1 MDQTP
6 ANTKD
11 LEAQLRGMI
20 LSNVTIGGGQNQY
33 DNQQGQHRGRGRGR
47 GGFHRGSGPNPRG
60 GYVHHNNTR
69 GNQSY
74 GMSMASPSTR
84 GGRPDSNHNG
94 MGPRHNHAYAQ
105 HRDDTLLPQ
114 ILQRPQG
121 GFNQTGQMPRGGGSH
136 QHPRP
141 QYAQNGYQHRPK
153 IDSTSQVQFMES
165 IVDHELP
172 KVQMTELE
180 LSKHNT
186 FRKGL
191 EVILQQA
198 FAKNGGEDLDYI
210 KDISLVAFGSLGSG
224 FGLPGSDMDLAVVPQ
239 WNNPA
244 RADETD
250 IGPRIPRLLE
260 KAVLDAKMG
269 GRLLTRTRVPILK
282 VCETPTKALYTALS
296 DERKKWEGLSEE
308 EKYPRTPPPI
318 DPTVPPPTFDEIEM
332 EKALKAVEQRK
343 IAKPRRRSSAAAGE
357 GQTAAEATAE
367 TTVEE
372 VAPVLPVPEEDLPVN
387 SKATPTDAATA
398 TPTTQEN
405 QNRREK
411 QWHREKVLG
420 PLDFPKTG
428 VGIQCDINFAN
439 PLGIHNTH
447 MLRCYSLTDSRVK
460 PMVLFVK
467 SWAKRRKINSSYSGT
482 LSSYGWVLM
491 VLHYLVNVASPPVCP
506 NLQHYLPQATDI
518 NSLSQRFKDAK
529 KISGYDVRFW
539 RNEEEII
546 QAAQEGRLTQNRQ
559 PLASLLCGFFQHFAS
574 QGGYQGRQNNFHWTQ
589 EVLSLRTP
597 GGILSKQ
604 DKGWVSATTIV
615 TAEKKVTNRY
625 LFAIEDPFE
634 IDHNVARTVTHR
646 GIVTIRDEFRRAG
659 RILSAVGRG
668 MVPEG
673 GLFDELVEE
682 APAPTTKA
690 EQPAEQP
697 VTKAVAQDE
706 SQAMIEAGLRASS
719 VNGDVKPTLQ

>member
-1 MDQTP
+1 MDQIP

-20 LSNVTIGGGQNQY
+20 LSNVTMGGEQNQL
-33 DNQQGQHRGRGRGR
+33 DNQQRQHRGRGRGR
-47 GGFHRGSGPNPRG
+47 GGFYRGSGPTLRG
-60 GYVHHNNTR
+60 GHAHHNNTA
-69 GNQSY
+69 GEQTYAMNIE
-74 GMSMASPSTR
+74 SPSAR
-84 GGRPDSNHNG
+84 GGRPGSNYNG

-105 HRDDTLLPQ
+105 HRDDALIPQ
-114 ILQRPQG
+114 ALQRPRG
-121 GFNQTGQMPRGGGSH
+121 GFNQIGQTTRGHGPH
-136 QHPRP
+136 QYTRP
-141 QYAQNGYQHRPK
+141 QYAQNGYQHRPR
-153 IDSTSQVQFMES
+153 IDSASQVQFMES

-172 KVQMTELE
+172 KVRMTEIE

-191 EVILQQA
+191 EAVFQQA
-198 FAKNGGEDLDYI
+198 FAENGGEDLDHI
-210 KDISLVAFGSLGSG
+210 EGISLVAFGSLGSG

-239 WNNPA
+239 WKDPA

-260 KAVLDAKMG
+260 KAVLDEKMG

-282 VCETPTKALYTALS
+282 VCQTPTEALYTSLS
-296 DERKKWEGLSEE
+296 DERKKWEALPEE

-318 DPTVPPPTFDEIEM
+318 DPTVPLTTSVDFGT
-332 EKALKAVEQRK
+332 EKALEAVEQRN
-343 IAKPRRRSSAAAGE
+343 IASPRRRSSVATTAIDAAA
-357 GQTAAEATAE
+357 AT
-367 TTVEE
+367 
-372 VAPVLPVPEEDLPVN
+372 
-387 SKATPTDAATA
+387 KI
-398 TPTTQEN
+398 TQEN

-447 MLRCYSLTDSRVK
+447 MLRCYSLTDSRVQ

-467 SWAKRRKINSSYSGT
+467 SWAKRRKINSAYSGT

-491 VLHYLVNVASPPVCP
+491 VLHYLVNVTSPPVCP
-506 NLQHYLPQATDI
+506 NLQHHLPQAIDMT
-518 NSLSQRFKDAK
+518 SLAERFKDVK
-529 KISGYDVRFW
+529 KIGGYDVRFW

-546 QAAQEGRLTQNRQ
+546 RAAQEGRLTQNRQ
-559 PLASLLCGFFQHFAS
+559 PLASLLCGFFQYFAS
-574 QGGYQGRQNNFHWTQ
+574 QGAYGRQNSFHWTQ
-589 EVLSLRTP
+589 EVLSLRSL

-604 DKGWVSATTIV
+604 EKGWVSATTVV

-659 RILSAVGRG
+659 RILGAVGRG

-673 GLFDELVEE
+673 GLFDEVIEDT
-682 APAPTTKA
+682 PAPITKV
-690 EQPAEQP
+690 EQP
-697 VTKAVAQDE
+697 VE
-706 SQAMIEAGLRASS
+706 
-719 VNGDVKPTLQ
+719 

>member
-1 MDQTP
+1 MSQNP
-6 ANTKD
+6 SNTSSD
-11 LEAQLRGMI
+11 LENQLRGMI
-20 LSNVTIGGGQNQY
+20 LSNVTIAGGQNHY
-33 DNQQGQHRGRGRGR
+33 DGQPGQHRGRGRGR
-47 GGFHRGSGPNPRG
+47 GGFYRGSGPNPRG
-60 GYVHHNNTR
+60 GYAHRNTR
-69 GNQSY
+69 GNQSC
-74 GMSMASPSTR
+74 GMNMASSSTR
-84 GGRPDSNHNG
+84 GGGTDTNNNET
-94 MGPRHNHAYAQ
+94 GPRSQQPHNHAYAQ
-105 HRDDTLLPQ
+105 HRNDAPHPQ
-114 ILQRPQG
+114 ILQRPRG
-121 GFNQTGQMPRGGGSH
+121 GFNQTGQAPRGGGPH
-136 QHPRP
+136 QYPRP
-141 QYAQNGYQHRPK
+141 QYAQSGYQNQPR
-153 IDSTSQVQFMES
+153 IDSATQVQFMEE
-165 IVDHELP
+165 IVERELP
-172 KVQMTELE
+172 KVEMTEFE
-180 LSKHNT
+180 ISKHET

-191 EVILQQA
+191 EAIMQQA
-198 FAKNGGEDLDYI
+198 FDENGGEDLDYI
-210 KDISLVAFGSLGSG
+210 RNISLVAFGSLGSG

-239 WNNPA
+239 WSDPA

-282 VCETPTKALYTALS
+282 VCENPTDALYTALM
-296 DERKKWEGLSEE
+296 DERKKWDGLSEE
-308 EKYPRTPPPI
+308 EQYPRTPPPV
-318 DPTVPPPTFDEIEM
+318 DPTVPPPTFDEIET
-332 EKALKAVEQRK
+332 EKALKAAAGQRET
-343 IAKPRRRSSAAAGE
+343 AKPRRRSSVAAGD
-357 GQTAAEATAE
+357 GVTATEATTEA
-367 TTVEE
+367 
-372 VAPVLPVPEEDLPVN
+372 
-387 SKATPTDAATA
+387 ATEAPTDAAAPVSTIPEGTLPA
-398 TPTTQEN
+398 ASKTDSTEPPTTVSTNKEH
-405 QNRREK
+405 QNRPEK

-447 MLRCYSLTDSRVK
+447 MLRCYSLTDPRVR

-518 NSLSQRFKDAK
+518 NSLVDRFKDAR

-546 QAAQEGRLTQNRQ
+546 RAAQEGRLTQNRQ
-559 PLASLLCGFFQHFAS
+559 PLASLLCGFFRYFAS
-574 QGGYQGRQNNFHWTQ
+574 QGGHYGRQTNFYWTS

-659 RILSAVGRG
+659 RILGAVGRG
-668 MVPEG
+668 MEPEG
-673 GLFDELVEE
+673 GLFDELIEE
-682 APAPTTKA
+682 APAPTAKVEGPEAKMIDQTNI
-690 EQPAEQP
+690 
-697 VTKAVAQDE
+697 AQ
-706 SQAMIEAGLRASS
+706 
-719 VNGDVKPTLQ
+719 

>member
-6 ANTKD
+6 VSTKD

-20 LSNVTIGGGQNQY
+20 LGNVTMGGGQNQH
-33 DNQQGQHRGRGRGR
+33 DGHQGQHRGRGRGR
-47 GGFHRGSGPNPRG
+47 GGFHRGSGPTPRAG
-60 GYVHHNNTR
+60 GFAHHDNTR

-74 GMSMASPSTR
+74 GMNMASQSTR
-84 GGRPDSNHNG
+84 GGRSDNSHNG
-94 MGPRHNHAYAQ
+94 MGPHHNHAYAQ
-105 HRDDTLLPQ
+105 HRADAPVPQ
-114 ILQRPQG
+114 ILNRSQG
-121 GFNQTGQMPRGGGSH
+121 GFNQTGKMPRGGGSY
-136 QHPRP
+136 QYPRP
-141 QYAQNGYQHRPK
+141 QYSQNGYQQRPR
-153 IDSTSQVQFMES
+153 IDSASQVQFMES
-165 IVDHELP
+165 IIDHELP

-191 EVILQQA
+191 EVTFQQA
-198 FAKNGGEDLDYI
+198 FAGNGGKDLDYI
-210 KDISLVAFGSLGSG
+210 KGITLVAFGSLGSG

-239 WNNPA
+239 WRDPA
-244 RADETD
+244 RAHETD

-260 KAVLDAKMG
+260 KAVLNDKMG

-282 VCETPTKALYTALS
+282 VCETPSEALYTALS
-296 DERKKWEGLSEE
+296 DERTKWEGLPEA
-308 EKYPRTPPPI
+308 EKYPQTPPPI
-318 DPTVPPPTFDEIEM
+318 DPTVPPPTFDEIET
-332 EKALKAVEQRK
+332 EKALKAVEQQK
-343 IAKPRRRSSAAAGE
+343 IAQSRRRSSAAGDSRSTTE
-357 GQTAAEATAE
+357 GQVEIPAEEA
-367 TTVEE
+367 VP
-372 VAPVLPVPEEDLPVN
+372 VPPVLEEESADR
-387 SKATPTDAATA
+387 KATPADAEAAT
-398 TPTTQEN
+398 PNTQEN
-405 QNRREK
+405 QPRREK

-439 PLGIHNTH
+439 PLGVHNTH

-491 VLHYLVNVASPPVCP
+491 VLHYLVNVASPAVCP
-506 NLQHYLPQATDI
+506 NLQHYVPQATDM
-518 NSLSQRFKDAK
+518 NSLSSRFKDAK

-539 RNEEEII
+539 RNEEEILR
-546 QAAQEGRLTQNRQ
+546 AAHEGRLTQNSQ
-559 PLASLLCGFFQHFAS
+559 PLASLLCGFFQYFAS
-574 QGGYQGRQNNFHWTQ
+574 QGGYGRQNNFYWTQ
-589 EVLSLRTP
+589 EVLSLRTS

-604 DKGWVSATTIV
+604 EKGWVSATTIV

-659 RILSAVGRG
+659 RILGAVGRG
-668 MVPEG
+668 IVPEG
-673 GLFDELVEE
+673 GLFDEVIED
-682 APAPTTKA
+682 APTPTTKA
-690 EQPAEQP
+690 EQPTEQP
-697 VTKAVAQDE
+697 ATKAVTQDE
-706 SQAMIEAGLRASS
+706 SEAVIDASMRAF
-719 VNGDVKPTLQ
+719 NKPALQ

>member
-20 LSNVTIGGGQNQY
+20 LGNVTMGGGQHQH
-33 DNQQGQHRGRGRGR
+33 DNQQGPHRGRGRGR

-60 GYVHHNNTR
+60 GGYAHHNNTR
-69 GNQSY
+69 GNQPY
-74 GMSMASPSTR
+74 GMNMVNHSVR
-84 GGRPDSNHNG
+84 GGRLNSNHNG
-94 MGPRHNHAYAQ
+94 TDPRHNHAYAQ
-105 HRDDTLLPQ
+105 HGDGAPV
-114 ILQRPQG
+114 LQRPQG
-121 GFNQTGQMPRGGGSH
+121 GFSQTGQTPRGGGPY
-136 QHPRP
+136 QYPRP
-141 QYAQNGYQHRPK
+141 QYAANGYQHRPR
-153 IDSTSQVQFMES
+153 IDSASQVQFMES

-172 KVQMTELE
+172 KVQMSEFE
-180 LSKHNT
+180 LSKHST

-191 EVILQQA
+191 EVIFQQA
-198 FAKNGGEDLDYI
+198 FAENGGKDLDHI
-210 KDISLVAFGSLGSG
+210 KGISLVAFGSLGSG

-239 WNNPA
+239 WKDIA

-260 KAVLDAKMG
+260 KAVLDDKMG

-282 VCETPTKALYTALS
+282 VCETPTEALYTALS
-296 DERKKWEGLSEE
+296 DERKKWEDLSEE
-308 EKYPRTPPPI
+308 ERYPRTPPPI
-318 DPTVPPPTFDEIEM
+318 DATVPPPTFDEIKTQ
-332 EKALKAVEQRK
+332 KALKGIEQPE
-343 IAKPRRRSSAAAGE
+343 IATLKPRPSAAGE
-357 GQTAAEATAE
+357 SQTSIETKAEPTAGEAVPVPPVLEEEPPADPKTTPAGATAA
-367 TTVEE
+367 
-372 VAPVLPVPEEDLPVN
+372 
-387 SKATPTDAATA
+387 TPNM
-398 TPTTQEN
+398 QEN
-405 QNRREK
+405 QPRREK

-467 SWAKRRKINSSYSGT
+467 SWAKQRKINSSYSGT

-506 NLQHYLPQATDI
+506 NLQHYLPQATDMD
-518 NSLSQRFKDAK
+518 SLSERFKDAK
-529 KISGYDVRFW
+529 KVSGYDVRFW
-539 RNEEEII
+539 RNEEDII
-546 QAAQEGRLTQNRQ
+546 RAAQEGRLTQNRQ
-559 PLASLLCGFFQHFAS
+559 PLASLLCGFFQYFAS
-574 QGGYQGRQNNFHWTQ
+574 NGGYGRQNNFHWTQ

-604 DKGWVSATTIV
+604 EKGWVSATTIV

-659 RILSAVGRG
+659 RILGAVGRG

-673 GLFDELVEE
+673 GLFDEVIEE
-682 APAPTTKA
+682 APVPTMKV
-690 EQPAEQP
+690 E
-697 VTKAVAQDE
+697 
-706 SQAMIEAGLRASS
+706 
-719 VNGDVKPTLQ
+719 

>member
-1 MDQTP
+1 MSQTP

-11 LEAQLRGMI
+11 LEDQLRGMI
-20 LSNVTIGGGQNQY
+20 LSNVTIAGGQDHYNSQS
-33 DNQQGQHRGRGRGR
+33 GQHRGRGRGR
-47 GGFHRGSGPNPRG
+47 GSFYRGSGPNPRG
-60 GYVHHNNTR
+60 GHAHHNNTR
-69 GNQSY
+69 GNHSH
-74 GMSMASPSTR
+74 GMNMVSPSTR
-84 GGRPDSNHNG
+84 GGRPGTNNNG
-94 MGPRHNHAYAQ
+94 MGPRYQQSHNHAYAQ
-105 HRDDTLLPQ
+105 HRNDAPPPQ

-121 GFNQTGQMPRGGGSH
+121 GSDQTSQVPRGGGSY
-136 QHPRP
+136 QYARP
-141 QYAQNGYQHRPK
+141 QYAQSGYQNQPR
-153 IDSTSQVQFMES
+153 IDVAAQVQFMDE
-165 IVDHELP
+165 VVERELP

-180 LSKHNT
+180 ISKHNT

-191 EVILQQA
+191 EVIMRQA
-198 FAKNGGEDLDYI
+198 FVEHGGEDLEYI
-210 KDISLVAFGSLGSG
+210 KNISLVAFGSLGSG

-239 WNNPA
+239 WVDPA

-250 IGPRIPRLLE
+250 MGPRIPRLLE

-282 VCETPTKALYTALS
+282 VCETPTGALYTALN

-308 EKYPRTPPPI
+308 EKYPQTPPSI
-318 DPTVPPPTFDEIEM
+318 DPTVPPPTFDETETGR
-332 EKALKAVEQRK
+332 ALETAEQKRV
-343 IAKPRRRSSAAAGE
+343 AGPKPGSSVAAAE
-357 GQTAAEATAE
+357 SLTATGATAE
-367 TTVEE
+367 AMAEAAASTSTISEE
-372 VAPVLPVPEEDLPVN
+372 ALPAA
-387 SKATPTDAATA
+387 SKTDSTDAS
-398 TPTTQEN
+398 TTISTNKEH
-405 QNRREK
+405 QNRTEK

-447 MLRCYSLTDSRVK
+447 MLRCYSLTDPRVR

-506 NLQHYLPQATDI
+506 NLQHYLQQATDI
-518 NSLSQRFKDAK
+518 NSLADRFKDAK
-529 KISGYDVRFW
+529 RISGYDVRFW

-546 QAAQEGRLTQNRQ
+546 RAAQEGRLTQNRQ
-559 PLASLLCGFFQHFAS
+559 PLASLLCGFFRYFAS
-574 QGGYQGRQNNFHWTQ
+574 QGGHYGRQTNFYWTS

-659 RILSAVGRG
+659 RILGAVGRG
-668 MVPEG
+668 TEPEG
-673 GLFDELVEE
+673 GLFDELIEE
-682 APAPTTKA
+682 ALAPTAKVEQSEA
-690 EQPAEQP
+690 E
-697 VTKAVAQDE
+697 KID
-706 SQAMIEAGLRASS
+706 
-719 VNGDVKPTLQ
+719 